1 LATLFVCS
9 MSAPASAQAPPPP
22 PTDPPAEA
30 APAGSGG
37 TVDMRGAMKRYDFD
51 QGNQYLWGAVGGTV
65 GSLALG
71 AAAFGVGGALCQQGP
86 RDCRVSQTLLGLMGW
101 STGLIAGSMVAVNLT
116 GGERAELTTQLASFG
131 GVFLG
136 VLAAGTVIGL
146 LPNDVLGEGG
156 SAQFFAVSAGVG
168 VAIGSLAGLGAAF
181 GYQAAYPEPKPW
193 QVGLTPMLL
202 PDGGGLV
209 LGGRF

>member
-1 LATLFVCS
+1 MRSTSVMACVLTLCVVPAQ
-9 MSAPASAQAPPPP
+9 APAQAPPPP
-22 PTDPPAEA
+22 PTDPPAEV
-30 APAGSGG
+30 APEGAGG

-51 QGNQYLWGAVGGTV
+51 QGNQYLWGAIGGTV

-71 AAAFGVGGALCQQGP
+71 AAAFGIGGALCEQGP

-101 STGLIAGSMVAVNLT
+101 STGLIGGSMLAVNLT
-116 GGERAELTTQLASFG
+116 GGERATGLTQLASFG

-136 VLAAGTVIGL
+136 VLAAGTAIGL

-168 VAIGSLAGLGAAF
+168 VVIGSLAGRGAAL
-181 GYQAAYPEPKPW
+181 GKGRRAR
-193 QVGLTPMLL
+193 GLA
-202 PDGGGLV
+202 GLA
-209 LGGRF
+209 

>member
-1 LATLFVCS
+1 MKSTSIAACLVMLCVCS
-9 MSAPASAQAPPPP
+9 VPAQAFAQEVPSSP
-22 PTDPPAEA
+22 
-30 APAGSGG
+30 SG
-37 TVDMRGAMKRYDFD
+37 TVDMRGATKRYDFD
-51 QGNQYLWGAVGGTV
+51 QGNQYLWGAIGGTA

-116 GGERAELTTQLASFG
+116 GGERAEFTTQLASFG

-146 LPNDVLGEGG
+146 LPSEVLGEGG
-156 SAQFFAVSAGVG
+156 SAQFFAVSTGIG
-168 VAIGSLAGLGAAF
+168 VALGSLGGLGAAF

-193 QVGLTPMLL
+193 QVGFAPMVL